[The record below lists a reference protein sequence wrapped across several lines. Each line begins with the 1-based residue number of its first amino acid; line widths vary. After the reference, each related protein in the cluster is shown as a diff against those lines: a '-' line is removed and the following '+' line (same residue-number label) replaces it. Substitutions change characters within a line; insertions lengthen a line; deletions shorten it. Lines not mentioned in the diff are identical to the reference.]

1 MIPAPAV
8 VHVAV
13 VRGPETAA
21 RAARTAAGRV
31 ALRALAAE
39 LVGADPADV
48 TVRARCATCGGAH
61 GRPVLGGSRA
71 LDGLH
76 ASVAHAG
83 GLVVV
88 AVSPDGPIGIDAEP
102 RGREAPP
109 GTTLAEWVRVEAV
122 LKTDGRGL
130 LVDPSLVRVEGDA
143 TGDRLDRGRARAL
156 PAGRRESRKRPRR
169 RDRAARSRRA
179 RCADPGPG
187 RAWIR
192 HLTPQRRRTRGS
204 EGSGASASHA
214 RSSAPASPA
223 APTRSA
229 VVRGAVHAGSVQR
242 SSSCRHAASPRVSR
256 SACTASAPRL

>member
-13 VRGPETAA
+13 VREPETAD
-21 RAARTAAGRV
+21 RAARTAAGRA

-83 GLVVV
+83 DAVVV
-88 AVSPDGPIGIDAEP
+88 AVSEHGPIGIDAEP
-102 RGREAPP
+102 SGRETPP
-109 GTTLAEWVRVEAV
+109 GMTLAEWVRIEAV
-122 LKTDGRGL
+122 LKADGRGL

-143 TGDRLDRGRARAL
+143 TGMTAGIEGEPARYRLVDVDLGSGLVVAVARRGLGELDARIQD
-156 PAGRRESRKRPRR
+156 PAG
-169 RDRAARSRRA
+169 
-179 RCADPGPG
+179 PGSD
-187 RAWIR
+187 I
-192 HLTPQRRRTRGS
+192 
-204 EGSGASASHA
+204 
-214 RSSAPASPA
+214 
-223 APTRSA
+223 
-229 VVRGAVHAGSVQR
+229 
-242 SSSCRHAASPRVSR
+242 
-256 SACTASAPRL
+256 

>member
-13 VRGPETAA
+13 VREPETAD
-21 RAARTAAGRV
+21 RAARTAAGRA

-88 AVSPDGPIGIDAEP
+88 TVSAEGPIGIDAEP

-130 LVDPSLVRVEGDA
+130 LVDPALVRVEGDA
-143 TGDRLDRGRARAL
+143 TGMTAWIEGEPARYRLVDVDLGSGLVVAIARRGLGELDARIQD
-156 PAGRRESRKRPRR
+156 PAG
-169 RDRAARSRRA
+169 
-179 RCADPGPG
+179 PGSD
-187 RAWIR
+187 I
-192 HLTPQRRRTRGS
+192 
-204 EGSGASASHA
+204 
-214 RSSAPASPA
+214 
-223 APTRSA
+223 
-229 VVRGAVHAGSVQR
+229 
-242 SSSCRHAASPRVSR
+242 
-256 SACTASAPRL
+256 

>member
-1 MIPAPAV
+1 MIPAPAI

-13 VRGPETAA
+13 VRGPETAD
-21 RAARTAAGRV
+21 RATRTAAGRV

-39 LVGADPADV
+39 VTGADPATV
-48 TVRARCATCGGAH
+48 TVRARCASCGGAH

-71 LDGLH
+71 LDALH

-102 RGREAPP
+102 RGREAPL

-143 TGDRLDRGRARAL
+143 TGMTAWIEGEPARYRLVDVDLGSGLVVAIARRGLGELDARIQD
-156 PAGRRESRKRPRR
+156 PAG
-169 RDRAARSRRA
+169 
-179 RCADPGPG
+179 PGSD
-187 RAWIR
+187 I
-192 HLTPQRRRTRGS
+192 
-204 EGSGASASHA
+204 
-214 RSSAPASPA
+214 
-223 APTRSA
+223 
-229 VVRGAVHAGSVQR
+229 
-242 SSSCRHAASPRVSR
+242 
-256 SACTASAPRL
+256 

>member
-13 VRGPETAA
+13 VREPETAD
-21 RAARTAAGRV
+21 RAARTAAGRA

-88 AVSPDGPIGIDAEP
+88 TVSAEGPIGIDAEP

-143 TGDRLDRGRARAL
+143 TGMTAWIEGEPARYRLVDVDLGSGLVVAIARRGLGELDARSQD
-156 PAGRRESRKRPRR
+156 PAG
-169 RDRAARSRRA
+169 
-179 RCADPGPG
+179 PGSD
-187 RAWIR
+187 I
-192 HLTPQRRRTRGS
+192 
-204 EGSGASASHA
+204 
-214 RSSAPASPA
+214 
-223 APTRSA
+223 
-229 VVRGAVHAGSVQR
+229 
-242 SSSCRHAASPRVSR
+242 
-256 SACTASAPRL
+256 

>member
-13 VRGPETAA
+13 VREPETAD
-21 RAARTAAGRV
+21 RAARTAAGRA

-71 LDGLH
+71 LDALH

-130 LVDPSLVRVEGDA
+130 LVYPSLVRVEGDA
-143 TGDRLDRGRARAL
+143 TGMTAWIEGEPARYRLVDVDLGSGLVVAIARGGLGELDARIQD
-156 PAGRRESRKRPRR
+156 PAG
-169 RDRAARSRRA
+169 
-179 RCADPGPG
+179 PGSD
-187 RAWIR
+187 I
-192 HLTPQRRRTRGS
+192 
-204 EGSGASASHA
+204 
-214 RSSAPASPA
+214 
-223 APTRSA
+223 
-229 VVRGAVHAGSVQR
+229 
-242 SSSCRHAASPRVSR
+242 
-256 SACTASAPRL
+256 

>member
-1 MIPAPAV
+1 MPAPAV

-13 VRGPETAA
+13 VREPETAD
-21 RAARTAAGRV
+21 RAARTAAGRA

-143 TGDRLDRGRARAL
+143 TGMTAWIEGEAARYRLVDVSLGSDLVVAIARRGLGELDARIQD
-156 PAGRRESRKRPRR
+156 PAG
-169 RDRAARSRRA
+169 
-179 RCADPGPG
+179 PGSD
-187 RAWIR
+187 I
-192 HLTPQRRRTRGS
+192 
-204 EGSGASASHA
+204 
-214 RSSAPASPA
+214 
-223 APTRSA
+223 
-229 VVRGAVHAGSVQR
+229 
-242 SSSCRHAASPRVSR
+242 
-256 SACTASAPRL
+256 

>member
-1 MIPAPAV
+1 MPAPAV

-13 VRGPETAA
+13 VREPETAD
-21 RAARTAAGRV
+21 RAARTAAGRA

-71 LDGLH
+71 LDALH

-130 LVDPSLVRVEGDA
+130 LVYPSLVRVEGDA
-143 TGDRLDRGRARAL
+143 TGMTAWIEGEPARYRLVDVDLGSGLVVAIARGGLGELDARIQD
-156 PAGRRESRKRPRR
+156 PAG
-169 RDRAARSRRA
+169 
-179 RCADPGPG
+179 PGSD
-187 RAWIR
+187 I
-192 HLTPQRRRTRGS
+192 
-204 EGSGASASHA
+204 
-214 RSSAPASPA
+214 
-223 APTRSA
+223 
-229 VVRGAVHAGSVQR
+229 
-242 SSSCRHAASPRVSR
+242 
-256 SACTASAPRL
+256 

>member
-13 VRGPETAA
+13 VREPETAD
-21 RAARTAAGRV
+21 RAARTAAGRA

-88 AVSPDGPIGIDAEP
+88 TVSAEGPIGIDAEP

-143 TGDRLDRGRARAL
+143 TGMTAWIEGEPARYRLVDVDLGSGLVVAIARRGLGELDARIQD
-156 PAGRRESRKRPRR
+156 PAGPGS
-169 RDRAARSRRA
+169 AA
-179 RCADPGPG
+179 
-187 RAWIR
+187 I
-192 HLTPQRRRTRGS
+192 
-204 EGSGASASHA
+204 
-214 RSSAPASPA
+214 
-223 APTRSA
+223 
-229 VVRGAVHAGSVQR
+229 
-242 SSSCRHAASPRVSR
+242 
-256 SACTASAPRL
+256 

>member
-13 VRGPETAA
+13 VREPETAD
-21 RAARTAAGRV
+21 RAARTAAGRA

-71 LDGLH
+71 LDALH

-130 LVDPSLVRVEGDA
+130 LADPSLVRVEGDA
-143 TGDRLDRGRARAL
+143 TGMTAWIEGEPARYRLVDVDLGSGLVVAIARRGLGELDARIQD
-156 PAGRRESRKRPRR
+156 PAG
-169 RDRAARSRRA
+169 
-179 RCADPGPG
+179 PGSD
-187 RAWIR
+187 I
-192 HLTPQRRRTRGS
+192 
-204 EGSGASASHA
+204 
-214 RSSAPASPA
+214 
-223 APTRSA
+223 
-229 VVRGAVHAGSVQR
+229 
-242 SSSCRHAASPRVSR
+242 
-256 SACTASAPRL
+256 

>member
-13 VRGPETAA
+13 VREPETAD
-21 RAARTAAGRV
+21 RAARTAAGRA

-88 AVSPDGPIGIDAEP
+88 TVSAEGPIGIDAEP
-102 RGREAPP
+102 RGRAAPP

-143 TGDRLDRGRARAL
+143 TGMTAWIEGEAARDRLVDVDLGSGLVVAIARRGLGELDARIQD
-156 PAGRRESRKRPRR
+156 PAG
-169 RDRAARSRRA
+169 
-179 RCADPGPG
+179 PGSD
-187 RAWIR
+187 I
-192 HLTPQRRRTRGS
+192 
-204 EGSGASASHA
+204 
-214 RSSAPASPA
+214 
-223 APTRSA
+223 
-229 VVRGAVHAGSVQR
+229 
-242 SSSCRHAASPRVSR
+242 
-256 SACTASAPRL
+256 

>member
-1 MIPAPAV
+1 MPAPAV

-13 VRGPETAA
+13 VREPETAD
-21 RAARTAAGRV
+21 RAARTAAGRA

-71 LDGLH
+71 LDALH

-130 LVDPSLVRVEGDA
+130 LADPSLVRVEGDA
-143 TGDRLDRGRARAL
+143 TGMTAWIEGEPARYRLVDVDLGSGLVVAIARRGLGELDARIQD
-156 PAGRRESRKRPRR
+156 PAG
-169 RDRAARSRRA
+169 
-179 RCADPGPG
+179 PGSD
-187 RAWIR
+187 I
-192 HLTPQRRRTRGS
+192 
-204 EGSGASASHA
+204 
-214 RSSAPASPA
+214 
-223 APTRSA
+223 
-229 VVRGAVHAGSVQR
+229 
-242 SSSCRHAASPRVSR
+242 
-256 SACTASAPRL
+256 

>member
-1 MIPAPAV
+1 
-8 VHVAV
+8 
-13 VRGPETAA
+13 
-21 RAARTAAGRV
+21 
-31 ALRALAAE
+31 
-39 LVGADPADV
+39 
-48 TVRARCATCGGAH
+48 ATCGGAH

-143 TGDRLDRGRARAL
+143 TGMTAWIEGEAARYRLVDVSLGSDLVVAIARRGLGELDARIQD
-156 PAGRRESRKRPRR
+156 PAG
-169 RDRAARSRRA
+169 
-179 RCADPGPG
+179 PGSD
-187 RAWIR
+187 I
-192 HLTPQRRRTRGS
+192 
-204 EGSGASASHA
+204 
-214 RSSAPASPA
+214 
-223 APTRSA
+223 
-229 VVRGAVHAGSVQR
+229 
-242 SSSCRHAASPRVSR
+242 
-256 SACTASAPRL
+256 

>member
-1 MIPAPAV
+1 MPAPAV

-21 RAARTAAGRV
+21 RAARTAAGRA

-143 TGDRLDRGRARAL
+143 TGMTAWIEGEAARYRLVDVSLGSDLVVAIARRGLGELDARIQD
-156 PAGRRESRKRPRR
+156 PAG
-169 RDRAARSRRA
+169 
-179 RCADPGPG
+179 PGSD
-187 RAWIR
+187 I
-192 HLTPQRRRTRGS
+192 
-204 EGSGASASHA
+204 
-214 RSSAPASPA
+214 
-223 APTRSA
+223 
-229 VVRGAVHAGSVQR
+229 
-242 SSSCRHAASPRVSR
+242 
-256 SACTASAPRL
+256 

>member
-143 TGDRLDRGRARAL
+143 TGMTAWIEGEAARYRLVDVSLGSDLVVAIARRGLGELDARIQD
-156 PAGRRESRKRPRR
+156 PAG
-169 RDRAARSRRA
+169 
-179 RCADPGPG
+179 PGSD
-187 RAWIR
+187 I
-192 HLTPQRRRTRGS
+192 
-204 EGSGASASHA
+204 
-214 RSSAPASPA
+214 
-223 APTRSA
+223 
-229 VVRGAVHAGSVQR
+229 
-242 SSSCRHAASPRVSR
+242 
-256 SACTASAPRL
+256 

>member
-13 VRGPETAA
+13 VREPETAD
-21 RAARTAAGRV
+21 RAARTAAGRA

-143 TGDRLDRGRARAL
+143 TGMTAWIEGEAARYRLVDVSLGSDLVVAIARRGLGELDARIQD
-156 PAGRRESRKRPRR
+156 PAG
-169 RDRAARSRRA
+169 
-179 RCADPGPG
+179 PGSD
-187 RAWIR
+187 I
-192 HLTPQRRRTRGS
+192 
-204 EGSGASASHA
+204 
-214 RSSAPASPA
+214 
-223 APTRSA
+223 
-229 VVRGAVHAGSVQR
+229 
-242 SSSCRHAASPRVSR
+242 
-256 SACTASAPRL
+256 

>member
-1 MIPAPAV
+1 MPAPAV

-21 RAARTAAGRV
+21 RAARTAAGRA

-48 TVRARCATCGGAH
+48 TVRARCETCGGAH

-143 TGDRLDRGRARAL
+143 TGMTAWIEGEPARYRLVDVDLGSGLVVAIARRGLGELDARIQD
-156 PAGRRESRKRPRR
+156 PAG
-169 RDRAARSRRA
+169 
-179 RCADPGPG
+179 PGSD
-187 RAWIR
+187 I
-192 HLTPQRRRTRGS
+192 
-204 EGSGASASHA
+204 
-214 RSSAPASPA
+214 
-223 APTRSA
+223 
-229 VVRGAVHAGSVQR
+229 
-242 SSSCRHAASPRVSR
+242 
-256 SACTASAPRL
+256 

>member
-13 VRGPETAA
+13 VREPETAD
-21 RAARTAAGRV
+21 RAARTAAGRA

-71 LDGLH
+71 LDALH

-143 TGDRLDRGRARAL
+143 TGMTAWIEGEPARYRLVDVDLGSGLAVAIARRGLGELDARIQD
-156 PAGRRESRKRPRR
+156 PAG
-169 RDRAARSRRA
+169 
-179 RCADPGPG
+179 PGSD
-187 RAWIR
+187 I
-192 HLTPQRRRTRGS
+192 
-204 EGSGASASHA
+204 
-214 RSSAPASPA
+214 
-223 APTRSA
+223 
-229 VVRGAVHAGSVQR
+229 
-242 SSSCRHAASPRVSR
+242 
-256 SACTASAPRL
+256 

>member
-13 VRGPETAA
+13 VREPETAD
-21 RAARTAAGRV
+21 RAARTAAGRA

-88 AVSPDGPIGIDAEP
+88 TVSAEGPIGIDAEP

-143 TGDRLDRGRARAL
+143 TGMTAWIEGEPARYRLVDVDLGSGLVVAIARRGLGELDARIQD
-156 PAGRRESRKRPRR
+156 PAG
-169 RDRAARSRRA
+169 
-179 RCADPGPG
+179 PGSD
-187 RAWIR
+187 I
-192 HLTPQRRRTRGS
+192 
-204 EGSGASASHA
+204 
-214 RSSAPASPA
+214 
-223 APTRSA
+223 
-229 VVRGAVHAGSVQR
+229 
-242 SSSCRHAASPRVSR
+242 
-256 SACTASAPRL
+256 

>member
-1 MIPAPAV
+1 MPAPAV

-130 LVDPSLVRVEGDA
+130 LVDPSLVCVEGDA
-143 TGDRLDRGRARAL
+143 TGMTAWIEGEAARYRLVDVSLGSDLVVAIARRGLGELDARIQD
-156 PAGRRESRKRPRR
+156 PAG
-169 RDRAARSRRA
+169 
-179 RCADPGPG
+179 PGSD
-187 RAWIR
+187 I
-192 HLTPQRRRTRGS
+192 
-204 EGSGASASHA
+204 
-214 RSSAPASPA
+214 
-223 APTRSA
+223 
-229 VVRGAVHAGSVQR
+229 
-242 SSSCRHAASPRVSR
+242 
-256 SACTASAPRL
+256 

>member
-1 MIPAPAV
+1 MPAPAV

-13 VRGPETAA
+13 VREPETAD
-21 RAARTAAGRV
+21 RAARTAAGRA

-88 AVSPDGPIGIDAEP
+88 TVSAEGPIGIDAEP

-143 TGDRLDRGRARAL
+143 TGMTAWIEGEPARYRLVDVDLGSGLVVAIARRGLGELDARIQD
-156 PAGRRESRKRPRR
+156 PAG
-169 RDRAARSRRA
+169 
-179 RCADPGPG
+179 PGSD
-187 RAWIR
+187 I
-192 HLTPQRRRTRGS
+192 
-204 EGSGASASHA
+204 
-214 RSSAPASPA
+214 
-223 APTRSA
+223 
-229 VVRGAVHAGSVQR
+229 
-242 SSSCRHAASPRVSR
+242 
-256 SACTASAPRL
+256 

>member
-1 MIPAPAV
+1 MIPGPAL

-13 VRGPETAA
+13 VPGPATAD
-21 RAARTAAGRV
+21 RAARTAAGRD

-48 TVRARCATCGGAH
+48 TVRARCATCGGEH

-88 AVSPDGPIGIDAEP
+88 AVSADGPIGIDAEP

-109 GTTLAEWVRVEAV
+109 GTTLAEWVRIEAL
-122 LKTDGRGL
+122 LKADGRGL

-143 TGDRLDRGRARAL
+143 TGMTAGIEGEPARYRLVDVDLGSDLVVAVARRGLGELDARIRD
-156 PAGRRESRKRPRR
+156 PAG
-169 RDRAARSRRA
+169 
-179 RCADPGPG
+179 PGSD
-187 RAWIR
+187 I
-192 HLTPQRRRTRGS
+192 
-204 EGSGASASHA
+204 
-214 RSSAPASPA
+214 
-223 APTRSA
+223 
-229 VVRGAVHAGSVQR
+229 
-242 SSSCRHAASPRVSR
+242 
-256 SACTASAPRL
+256 

>member
-13 VRGPETAA
+13 GRGPETAD
-21 RAARTAAGRV
+21 RATRTAAGRV
-31 ALRALAAE
+31 ALRARAAE

-143 TGDRLDRGRARAL
+143 TGMTAWIEGEAARYRLVDVSLGSDLVVAIARRGLGELDARIQD
-156 PAGRRESRKRPRR
+156 PAG
-169 RDRAARSRRA
+169 
-179 RCADPGPG
+179 PGSD
-187 RAWIR
+187 I
-192 HLTPQRRRTRGS
+192 
-204 EGSGASASHA
+204 
-214 RSSAPASPA
+214 
-223 APTRSA
+223 
-229 VVRGAVHAGSVQR
+229 
-242 SSSCRHAASPRVSR
+242 
-256 SACTASAPRL
+256 

>member
-1 MIPAPAV
+1 MMPAPAV

-21 RAARTAAGRV
+21 RAARTAAGRA

-143 TGDRLDRGRARAL
+143 TGMTAWIEGEAARYRLVDVSLGSDLVVAIARRGLGELDARIQD
-156 PAGRRESRKRPRR
+156 PAG
-169 RDRAARSRRA
+169 
-179 RCADPGPG
+179 PGSD
-187 RAWIR
+187 I
-192 HLTPQRRRTRGS
+192 
-204 EGSGASASHA
+204 
-214 RSSAPASPA
+214 
-223 APTRSA
+223 
-229 VVRGAVHAGSVQR
+229 
-242 SSSCRHAASPRVSR
+242 
-256 SACTASAPRL
+256 